1 MDDKFVGKPDE
12 VLKQMRMAV
21 DSKGPTFAT
30 LQHKESSINDVTTFG
45 GRGYQEFCDDSTIA

>member
-21 DSKGPTFAT
+21 DAKGPTFAT
-30 LQHKESSINDVTTFG
+30 LQSKESSINNVMAFG
-45 GRGYQEFCDDSTIA
+45 GGEGIPRIL